1 MRHLLWLFSLCA
13 VAAVLAASSGYTQDT
28 KKDDVTVMKGTLPPG
43 WSKIGLSA
51 DQKKK
56 ITTIRGTYAGK
67 IDNLKKQI
75 DLLKE
80 EDMAECLKILTDE
93 QKTQLKKILSDK
105 IDGKDWFRWGMKIL
119 HDRQKDDGS
128 WNFGPQYHGFGTLAD
143 TCFALLFLQQAN
155 LFSEEIAE
163 EIKRLDFGAPAAR
176 PMGTKE

>member
-105 IDGKDWFRWGMKIL
+105 IDGKDKDKSDKEEEGDDKKNDRTAQGVQPGAL
-119 HDRQKDDGS
+119 VARRQKD
-128 WNFGPQYHGFGTLAD
+128 
-143 TCFALLFLQQAN
+143 
-155 LFSEEIAE
+155 
-163 EIKRLDFGAPAAR
+163 
-176 PMGTKE
+176 